1 MFKHDK
7 HRNTLDRTYVGQ
19 NARLEELSKETVD
32 EDKVSAAKGAFKYYI
47 SMFSRILDPPPPPP

>member
-19 NARLEELSKETVD
+19 NARLEELSMETVD
-32 EDKVSAAKGAFKYYI
+32 EDKVSAAEKNNGQVQTV
-47 SMFSRILDPPPPPP
+47 